1 MAENMVNLTKNII
14 PESTGVILLI
24 DHDAI
29 SVASLIPML
38 KQRSHKDVMSVNGA
52 SEAISVIEKQKDI
65 GLVIANV
72 ELSDTNDFLTAMHHK
87 EIPLILIGT
96 EIHIKETSDLL
107 TKRACSCLKK
117 PISENDVDN
126 MFQLV
131 LPNKRQEWEK
141 INVAEKR
148 ENIVEERMKQM
159 KAFRDHIKRQGTSQS
174 SLLGR
179 RPLNKTFTS
188 SQMYQK
194 GKSIADVEGCKNVWT
209 RDRHMK
215 FLAAIS
221 ILGEKESRP
230 KAILEIMKDS
240 NLSQRQVG
248 SYLQKYKF
256 QVEIINKTLTRNEWK
271 STDKTYEYPSD
282 YVYPFKASNLAKTL
296 IESNSMWCSL
306 RKRKSS
312 SLSTVQYSF
321 KRSAA
326 EKKDRMPK
334 FHIGE
339 KSGLHR
345 HSLSGSRVGAS
356 NLDAFQKESAK
367 ICISQSNPNPSQPSS
382 YVLETNKNPLDMNQ
396 MGRVSFGENH
406 GLSQDMIFN
415 GTKSNHLGLVSGETS
430 HIETPL
436 ETDTNQMDWD
446 WFSSDEAYAILED
459 LTVPETNIN
468 QVGLVPGETSFAALD
483 NVTPPENN
491 TNEIG
496 LVPNQEGNDDIPIE
510 DLISFGTDI
519 INEMDDLDAWL
530 ENYNSFQGDVPLPAS
545 CNDHDLAFTP
555 TTSQHQN
562 IEAANPR
569 EATEEGNHLDDDSD
583 ENLDWIDDIFA

>member
-24 DHDAI
+24 DHDAA

-38 KQRSHKDVMSVNGA
+38 KQRSHKDVMTVNGA
-52 SEAISVIEKQKDI
+52 SEAILVIEKQKDI

-72 ELSDTNDFLTAMHHK
+72 ELSDSNDFLTAMHHK

-107 TKRACSCLKK
+107 TKIACYCLKK
-117 PISENDVDN
+117 PISENDIDN

-131 LPNKRQEWEK
+131 LPNKKQEWEK

-179 RPLNKTFTS
+179 RPLNKTFTF

-194 GKSIADVEGCKNVWT
+194 GKSIVDVETRMNVWT

-221 ILGEKESRP
+221 FLGEKKSRP
-230 KAILEIMKDS
+230 KAILEIMNDS

-282 YVYPFKASNLAKTL
+282 YVYPFKASNLAKNF

-306 RKRKSS
+306 RKKKSS

-326 EKKDRMPK
+326 EKKDKMPK

-339 KSGLHR
+339 ALGLH
-345 HSLSGSRVGAS
+345 HTLSGPSVGAS
-356 NLDAFQKESAK
+356 NLDAFQKESAE

-406 GLSQDMIFN
+406 GLSQDMVFN

-436 ETDTNQMDWD
+436 ETDINQMDWD
-446 WFSSDEAYAILED
+446 WFFSDEAYAILDED
-459 LTVPETNIN
+459 LTVSETNIN

-483 NVTPPENN
+483 NVAPPENN

-496 LVPNQEGNDDIPIE
+496 LVPNQEGNGDIPIE
-510 DLISFGTDI
+510 DLISFDTDI
-519 INEMDDLDAWL
+519 INDMDDLDAWL
-530 ENYNSFQGDVPLPAS
+530 ENYDSFQGDVPLPAI
-545 CNDHDLAFTP
+545 CNDHDLAFTS

-569 EATEEGNHLDDDSD
+569 EGTEGGNHMDDDSD
-583 ENLDWIDDIFA
+583 ENLDWIDDIFT

>member
-87 EIPLILIGT
+87 EIPLIQ
-96 EIHIKETSDLL
+96 IHIKETSDLL

>member
-1 MAENMVNLTKNII
+1 MAENMVNLTENII

-87 EIPLILIGT
+87 EIHLILIGT

-117 PISENDVDN
+117 PISENDIDN
-126 MFQLV
+126 MLQLV

-230 KAILEIMKDS
+230 KSILEIMKDS

-306 RKRKSS
+306 RKTKSS

-326 EKKDRMPK
+326 EKDRMPK

-483 NVTPPENN
+483 NVAPPENN

-510 DLISFGTDI
+510 DLISFDTDI

>member
-24 DHDAI
+24 DHDAA

-38 KQRSHKDVMSVNGA
+38 KQRSHKDVMTVNGA
-52 SEAISVIEKQKDI
+52 SEAILVIEKQKDI

-72 ELSDTNDFLTAMHHK
+72 ELSDSNDFLTAMHHK

-107 TKRACSCLKK
+107 TKRACYCLKK
-117 PISENDVDN
+117 PISENDIDN

-131 LPNKRQEWEK
+131 LPNKKQEWEK

-179 RPLNKTFTS
+179 RPLNKTFTF

-194 GKSIADVEGCKNVWT
+194 GKSIVDVETRMNVWT

-221 ILGEKESRP
+221 FLGEKKSRP
-230 KAILEIMKDS
+230 KAILEIMNDS

-282 YVYPFKASNLAKTL
+282 YVYPFKASNLAKNF

-306 RKRKSS
+306 RKKKSS
-312 SLSTVQYSF
+312 SLSTVQCPS
-321 KRSAA
+321 
-326 EKKDRMPK
+326 
-334 FHIGE
+334 
-339 KSGLHR
+339 
-345 HSLSGSRVGAS
+345 VGAS
-356 NLDAFQKESAK
+356 NLDAFQKESAE

-406 GLSQDMIFN
+406 GLSQDMVFN

-436 ETDTNQMDWD
+436 ETDINQMDWD
-446 WFSSDEAYAILED
+446 WFFSDEAYAILDED
-459 LTVPETNIN
+459 LTVSETNIN

-483 NVTPPENN
+483 NVAPPENN

-496 LVPNQEGNDDIPIE
+496 LVPNQEGNGDIPIE
-510 DLISFGTDI
+510 DLISFDTDI
-519 INEMDDLDAWL
+519 INDMDDLDAWL
-530 ENYNSFQGDVPLPAS
+530 ENYDSFQGDVPLPAI
-545 CNDHDLAFTP
+545 CNDHDLAFTS

-569 EATEEGNHLDDDSD
+569 EGTEGGNHMDDDSD
-583 ENLDWIDDIFA
+583 ENLDWIDDIFT

>member
-24 DHDAI
+24 DHDAA

-38 KQRSHKDVMSVNGA
+38 KQRSHKDVMTVNGA
-52 SEAISVIEKQKDI
+52 SEAILVIEKQKDI

-72 ELSDTNDFLTAMHHK
+72 ELSDSNDFLTAMHHK
-87 EIPLILIGT
+87 EIPLIQ
-96 EIHIKETSDLL
+96 IHIKETSDLL
-107 TKRACSCLKK
+107 TKRACYCLKK
-117 PISENDVDN
+117 PISENDIDN

-131 LPNKRQEWEK
+131 LPNKKQEWEK

-179 RPLNKTFTS
+179 RPLNKTFTF

-194 GKSIADVEGCKNVWT
+194 GKSIVDVETRMNVWT

-221 ILGEKESRP
+221 FLGEKKSRP
-230 KAILEIMKDS
+230 KAILEIMNDS

-282 YVYPFKASNLAKTL
+282 YVYPFKASNLAKNF
-296 IESNSMWCSL
+296 IEN
-306 RKRKSS
+306 
-312 SLSTVQYSF
+312 SF

-326 EKKDRMPK
+326 EKKDKMPK

-339 KSGLHR
+339 ALGLH
-345 HSLSGSRVGAS
+345 HTLSGPSVGAS
-356 NLDAFQKESAK
+356 NLDAFQKESAE

-406 GLSQDMIFN
+406 GLSQDMVFN

-436 ETDTNQMDWD
+436 ETDINQMDWD
-446 WFSSDEAYAILED
+446 WFFSDEAYAILDED
-459 LTVPETNIN
+459 LTVSETNIN

-483 NVTPPENN
+483 NVAPPENN

-496 LVPNQEGNDDIPIE
+496 LVPNQEGNGDIPIE
-510 DLISFGTDI
+510 DLISFDTDI
-519 INEMDDLDAWL
+519 INDMDDLDAWL
-530 ENYNSFQGDVPLPAS
+530 ENYDSFQGDVPLPAI
-545 CNDHDLAFTP
+545 CNDHDLAFTS

-562 IEAANPR
+562 IEAANPS
-569 EATEEGNHLDDDSD
+569 EGTEGGNHMDDDSD
-583 ENLDWIDDIFA
+583 ENLDWIDDIFT